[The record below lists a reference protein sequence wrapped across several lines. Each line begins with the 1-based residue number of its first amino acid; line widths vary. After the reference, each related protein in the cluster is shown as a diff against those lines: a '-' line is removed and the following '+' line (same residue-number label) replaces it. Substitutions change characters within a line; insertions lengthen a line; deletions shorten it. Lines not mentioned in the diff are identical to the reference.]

1 MGRQNSITIAN
12 SMNINILHKRL
23 ILIILTAALAGPL
36 LAQHALNGAV
46 SDVHGE
52 ALGYAT
58 VALLN
63 PSDSTLNYFG
73 VTNNKGTFKI
83 KNIKEGDYL
92 LQYSFVGMETLYK
105 NISIPVPGG
114 EDLGIQALAPNAL
127 EEVTIIE
134 DYIPITFK
142 SDTVEF
148 NPNAFNTK
156 SHAVVEDLLKKIPGI
171 EVDEAGNLKAL
182 GEDVVNVLVDGKE
195 FFGKDP
201 KVATK
206 NLPAD
211 AIKKIQV
218 YDKKSDE
225 SEFTGVDDGV
235 RERTIN
241 LMLNEDHKKG
251 YFGNVEAGFG
261 TGTRYSADGKIYRFS
276 EKVQSALL
284 GMANN
289 INEFGYTGNHG
300 KQWGASV
307 KGENQ
312 SLAGGLNLS
321 YNAEGT
327 NRYFISYLASTNNK
341 ELEEETTTEN
351 YLTNG
356 TYYQHSLVNVEEK
369 NTPHKLNLG
378 VRHKFNEQH
387 NLILDGDLSISS
399 NNLFSEGLTNT
410 GIEDALINTLNN
422 TTTTESS
429 VIDAELKGSFV
440 SKFNEGRTQFKTSF
454 SSYYHQDNSL
464 LNWRDTITL
473 YNPDSMDLFIQF
485 RDEFSDR
492 ARLIVTPGVVQRI
505 KQFWYLSAGVELGT
519 HTESLSRHQQIDR
532 EGGFPLDTLLPSFS
546 TQDLSVGPS
555 LSLKRNSNKS
565 QIEFVLKGTW
575 NQFDKLL
582 DGSSLDKPTYFYFQP
597 GFNYEYKY
605 RTGRRINVRYSTH
618 VNMPSVNQLY
628 PVANTLNLLSIY
640 QGNLDLSPEYSHNLN
655 FSWWYFDQFSFTSL
669 FARIGAGYVK
679 DKIGWSQSTNE
690 QLITLVSPV
699 NTPDHR
705 SIYSYI
711 SFSTP
716 IRALGIKVSLT
727 SHENWSKGLSIING
741 DNNTQSNFMHSF
753 SVRFENRKKE
763 KWDAA
768 LGSNVSVTDARFS
781 ISSMNTVYYNASL
794 YTDIRYTPGDKWSF
808 ETLASVVNYNSKS
821 FDEAVSIPLLTA
833 GISYYFLRGERAS
846 LTLRGF
852 DLLNKQ
858 VGFERISQTNYLM
871 QREWNSIG
879 RYVMLEF
886 YMRIGH

>member
-1 MGRQNSITIAN
+1 MYSTILKN
-12 SMNINILHKRL
+12 RL
-23 ILIILTAALAGPL
+23 ILVILSLALAYPVM
-36 LAQHALNGAV
+36 AQHALTGTV
-46 SDVHGE
+46 SDEKGK
-52 ALGYAT
+52 ALAYAT

-63 PSDSTLNYFG
+63 PMDSILNYFG
-73 VTNNKGTFKI
+73 VTDSKGTFRI
-83 KNIKEGDYL
+83 KNIKEDRYL

-105 NISIPVPGG
+105 EISIPVPGG
-114 EDLGIQALAPNAL
+114 GDLGNQALSANAL

-134 DYIPITFK
+134 EYIPITFK

-148 NPNAFNTK
+148 NPNAYNTK

-171 EVDEAGNLKAL
+171 EVDEAGNMKAL
-182 GEDVVNVLVDGKE
+182 GEDVVNVRVDGKE

-211 AIKKIQV
+211 AIEKVQV

-251 YFGNVEAGFG
+251 YFGNVEAGIG
-261 TGTRYSADGKIYRFS
+261 TATRYSVDGKIYRFS
-276 EKVQSALL
+276 EKLQSALL

-300 KQWGASV
+300 KEWGASV

-321 YNAEGT
+321 YNAEGS
-327 NRYFISYLASTNNK
+327 NRYFLSYLVNTNKK
-341 ELEEETTTEN
+341 ELEELRTTEN
-351 YLTNG
+351 YIPEG
-356 TYYQHSLVNVEEK
+356 TYYQQSMVFEEERT
-369 NTPHKLNLG
+369 TPHKLNLG

-399 NNLFSEGLTNT
+399 NKLSGQGLTST

-422 TTTTESS
+422 SSTTQSS
-429 VIDAELKGSFV
+429 VIDAEAKGSYVF
-440 SKFNEGRTQFKTSF
+440 KFNEGRTQFKTEASAL
-454 SSYYHQDNSL
+454 YHQNKSL
-464 LNWRDTITL
+464 LNWNDTIQFFSA
-473 YNPDSMDLFIQF
+473 DSMDLFVQF
-485 RDEFSDR
+485 RDEYTDR
-492 ARLIVTPGVVQRI
+492 AGFFVRPGVVQRI
-505 KQFWYLSAGVELGT
+505 RQFWFLSAAIELGIKT
-519 HTESLSRHQQIDR
+519 DQLDWQQELDR
-532 EGGFPLDTLLPSFS
+532 GSGELMDTILPSFS
-546 TQDLSVGPS
+546 TQDLSVGPY

-565 QIEFVLKGTW
+565 QIELILKGTW
-575 NQFDKLL
+575 NQ
-582 DGSSLDKPTYFYFQP
+582 LDKMLNEVSLEKPGYFYFQP

-605 RTGRRINVRYSTH
+605 RTGRRVNVRYRTQ
-618 VNMPSVNQLY
+618 VNMPSINQLY

-640 QGNLDLSPEYSHNLN
+640 QGNLGLSPEFSHNLSA
-655 FSWWYFDQFSFTSL
+655 SWWYFDQFSFTSL

-679 DKIGWSQSTNE
+679 DKIAWSQTTNQE
-690 QLITLVSPV
+690 LITHISPV

-705 SIYSYI
+705 SFYSYI

-716 IRALGIKVSLT
+716 LRAVGIKMSLT
-727 SHENWSKGLSIING
+727 SHESWNKGLNIING
-741 DNNTQSNFMHSF
+741 EDNTQINFIHSLGM
-753 SVRFENRKKE
+753 RFENRKKE

-768 LGSNVSVTDARFS
+768 LGANLSITDAKFS
-781 ISSMNTVYYNASL
+781 ISSMNTVYYNTSL
-794 YTDIRYTPGDKWSF
+794 YTDIRFTPSDKWSF
-808 ETLASVVNYNSKS
+808 ETRASVVNYDSKS

-846 LTLRGF
+846 ITLRGY

-871 QREWNSIG
+871 QQEWNTIG

-886 YMRIGH
+886 HLRIGR

>member
-1 MGRQNSITIAN
+1 
-12 SMNINILHKRL
+12 MNITLLNKRL
-23 ILIILTAALAGPL
+23 VLILLSVALSGPL
-36 LAQHALNGAV
+36 LAQHALTGTV
-46 SDVHGE
+46 SDQQGE

-63 PSDSTLNYFG
+63 PSDSILNYFG
-73 VTNNKGTFKI
+73 VTDSEGSFRI
-83 KNIKEGDYL
+83 RNIKEGDYL

-105 NISIPVPGG
+105 NISIPASGG
-114 EDLGIQALAPNAL
+114 EDLGRQILAPNAL

-134 DYIPITFK
+134 EYIPITFK

-148 NPNAFNTK
+148 NPNAYNTK
-156 SHAVVEDLLKKIPGI
+156 SHAVVEDLLKKMPGI

-182 GEDVVNVLVDGKE
+182 GEDVVNVRVDGKE

-211 AIKKIQV
+211 AIMKVQV

-251 YFGNVEAGFG
+251 YFGNVEAGIG
-261 TGTRYSADGKIYRFS
+261 TDTRYSADGKIYRFS

-300 KQWGASV
+300 KEWGTSV
-307 KGENQ
+307 EGENQ
-312 SLAGGLNLS
+312 SMAGGLNLS
-321 YNAEGT
+321 YNAEGS
-327 NRYFISYLASTNNK
+327 NRYFLSYLASTNKK
-341 ELEEETTTEN
+341 ELEEKKTTEN
-351 YLTNG
+351 YLPEG
-356 TYYQHSLVNVEEK
+356 TYYQQSMVNEEART
-369 NTPHKLNLG
+369 TPHKLNLG
-378 VRHKFNEQH
+378 VRHKFNERH

-399 NNLFSEGLTNT
+399 NKLSSEGLTNT

-422 TTTTESS
+422 TTSSESS
-429 VIDAELKGSFV
+429 VIDTEAKGSYV
-440 SKFNEGRTQFKTSF
+440 YKFNEGKTQLRTQVSGF
-454 SSYYHQDNSL
+454 YHQDNSQ
-464 LNWRDTITL
+464 LNWIDTISL
-473 YNPDSMDLFIQF
+473 YNPDSMDLFVQY
-485 RDEFSDR
+485 RDEYTDR
-492 ARLIVTPGVVQRI
+492 AGLVVIPGVIQRI
-505 KQFWYLSAGVELGT
+505 KQFWYLEAEVELGIKT
-519 HTESLSRHQQIDR
+519 DQLDWQHEIERASGESM
-532 EGGFPLDTLLPSFS
+532 DTILPSFS
-546 TQDLSVGPS
+546 TQELSVGPK

-565 QIEFVLKGTW
+565 QIEFILKGTW
-575 NQFDKLL
+575 KQLDKLQ
-582 DGSSLDKPTYFYFQP
+582 DEVSLEKPTYFYFQP

-605 RTGRRINVRYSTH
+605 RTGRRINVRYSTN

-640 QGNLDLSPEYSHNLN
+640 QGNLELIPEYSHNLSA
-655 FSWWYFDQFSFTSL
+655 SWWYFDQFSFTSL
-669 FARIGAGYVK
+669 FARLGAGYVK
-679 DKIGWSQSTNE
+679 DKIGWSQTTNE
-690 QLITLVSPV
+690 ELITLLSPI

-705 SIYSYI
+705 SVYSYI

-716 IRALGIKVSLT
+716 IRALGMKMSLT
-727 SHENWSKGLSIING
+727 SHESWNKGLSIING
-741 DNNTQSNFMHSF
+741 EDNTQSNFIHSLGL
-753 SVRFENRKKE
+753 RFENRKKE

-768 LGSNVSVTDARFS
+768 LGGNVSITDARFS
-781 ISSMNTVYYNASL
+781 ISSMNTVYYNTSL
-794 YTDIRYTPGDKWSF
+794 YTDIRFTPSDKWSF

-821 FDEAVSIPLLTA
+821 FDEAVTIPLLTA

-846 LTLRGF
+846 LTLRGY

-871 QREWNSIG
+871 QREWNTIG

-886 YMRIGH
+886 HMRLGR

>member
-1 MGRQNSITIAN
+1 
-12 SMNINILHKRL
+12 MNISIFHKRL
-23 ILIILTAALAGPL
+23 VLIILSLAMAGSVM
-36 LAQHALNGAV
+36 AQHALTGTV
-46 SDVHGE
+46 SDEQGE

-63 PSDSTLNYFG
+63 PSDSILNYFG
-73 VTNNKGTFKI
+73 VTDNKGTFRI
-83 KNIKEGDYL
+83 RNIKEGDYL

-105 NISIPVPGG
+105 NISIPAPGG
-114 EDLGIQALAPNAL
+114 EDLGTQALAPNSL

-171 EVDEAGNLKAL
+171 EVDEAGNMKAL
-182 GEDVVNVLVDGKE
+182 GEDVVNVRVDGKE

-211 AIKKIQV
+211 AIMKVQV

-241 LMLNEDHKKG
+241 LLLNEDHKKG

-276 EKVQSALL
+276 EKLQSALL

-289 INEFGYTGNHG
+289 INEFGYTGSHG

-307 KGENQ
+307 EGENQ
-312 SLAGGLNLS
+312 SMAGGLNLS

-327 NRYFISYLASTNNK
+327 NRYFLSYLASTNKK
-341 ELEEETTTEN
+341 ELEELRTTEN
-351 YLTNG
+351 YLPDG
-356 TYYQHSLVNVEEK
+356 TYYQQSMVNEEER
-369 NTPHKLNLG
+369 NTPHMVNLG
-378 VRHKFNEQH
+378 VRHKFNERH

-399 NNLFSEGLTNT
+399 NKLFSEGFTRT
-410 GIEDALINTLNN
+410 GVEDALINTLDN

-429 VIDAELKGSFV
+429 VIDAEAKANYV
-440 SKFNEGRTQFKTSF
+440 VKFNEGRTQFKTEVSG
-454 SSYYHQDNSL
+454 YYHHDNSL
-464 LNWRDTITL
+464 LNWRDTISL
-473 YNPDSMDLFIQF
+473 YNPDSMDLFIQY
-485 RDEFSDR
+485 RDEYSDR
-492 ARLIVTPGVVQRI
+492 AGLIVTPGLVQRI
-505 KQFWYLSAGVELGT
+505 KQFWFLSANIELGT
-519 HTESLSRHQQIDR
+519 QSENLNRQQVFES
-532 EGGFPLDTLLPSFS
+532 EGGIPVDTLYPPFG
-546 TQDLSVGPS
+546 TRQIWAGPS

-565 QIEFVLKGTW
+565 QVEFILKGTA
-575 NQFDKLL
+575 NQFDKLM
-582 DGSSLDKPTYFYFQP
+582 DGSSLDKPTYYYFQP

-605 RTGRRINVRYSTH
+605 RTGRRVNVRYGTS
-618 VNMPSVNQLY
+618 VNMPSVMQLY
-628 PVANTLNLLSIY
+628 PVLNTLNLLLIY
-640 QGNLDLSPEYSHNLN
+640 QGNLDLIPEYSHNLSA
-655 FSWWYFDQFSFTSL
+655 SWWYFDQFSFTSL
-669 FARIGAGYVK
+669 FARLGAGYIK

-690 QLITLVSPV
+690 NLITLVRPV
-699 NTPDHR
+699 NTPDQR
-705 SIYSYI
+705 SAYSYI

-716 IRALGIKVSLT
+716 IRRLGMKVSLT

-741 DNNTQSNFMHSF
+741 DNNTQSNFLHSF

-768 LGSNVSVTDARFS
+768 LGSNVSITDARYS
-781 ISSMNTVYYNASL
+781 ISSMNTVYYNTSV
-794 YTDIRYTPGDKWSF
+794 YTDIRFTPNEKWSF

-821 FDEAVSIPLLTA
+821 FDEAVSIPLITA

-846 LTLRGF
+846 LTLRGY

-858 VGFERISQTNYLM
+858 QGFERISQTNFLQ
-871 QREWNSIG
+871 QREWNTIG

-886 YMRIGH
+886 HIRIGR

>member
-1 MGRQNSITIAN
+1 V
-12 SMNINILHKRL
+12 
-23 ILIILTAALAGPL
+23 ALAAPL
-36 LAQHALNGAV
+36 IAQHALTGTE
-46 SDVHGE
+46 SDQQGE

-63 PSDSTLNYFG
+63 PSDSILNYFG
-73 VTNNKGTFKI
+73 VTDSEGSFRI
-83 KNIKEGDYL
+83 RNIKEGDYL
-92 LQYSFVGMETLYK
+92 LQYSFVGMKTQYK
-105 NISIPVPGG
+105 NISIPASGG
-114 EDLGIQALAPNAL
+114 EDLGTQVLAPNAL
-127 EEVTIIE
+127 EEVSIIE
-134 DYIPITFK
+134 EYIPITFK

-148 NPNAFNTK
+148 NPNAYNTK
-156 SHAVVEDLLKKIPGI
+156 SHAVVEDLLKKMPGI
-171 EVDEAGNLKAL
+171 EVDEAGNMKAL
-182 GEDVVNVLVDGKE
+182 GEDVVNVRVDGKE

-211 AIKKIQV
+211 AIMKVQI

-225 SEFTGVDDGV
+225 SEFTGVDDGI

-241 LMLNEDHKKG
+241 LLLNEDHKQG
-251 YFGNVEAGFG
+251 YFGSVEAGIG
-261 TGTRYSADGKIYRFS
+261 TDTRYSADGKIYRFS
-276 EKVQSALL
+276 EKLQSALL

-300 KQWGASV
+300 KEWGTSV
-307 KGENQ
+307 EGENQ
-312 SLAGGLNLS
+312 SMAGGLNLS

-327 NRYFISYLASTNNK
+327 NRYFLSYLASTKKK
-341 ELEEETTTEN
+341 ELEEKRTTKN
-351 YLTNG
+351 YLPEG
-356 TYYQHSLVNVEEK
+356 TYYQQSMVNEEERT
-369 NTPHKLNLG
+369 TPHKLNLG

-399 NNLFSEGLTNT
+399 NKLSSEGLTNT

-422 TTTTESS
+422 TTSSESS
-429 VIDAELKGSFV
+429 VIDAELKGSYV
-440 SKFNEGRTQFKTSF
+440 SKFNEGRTQFKTTF

-485 RDEFSDR
+485 RDEFSNR
-492 ARLIVTPGVVQRI
+492 AGLVVTPGVIQRI
-505 KQFWYLSAGVELGT
+505 KQFWYLSAGVELGIK
-519 HTESLSRHQQIDR
+519 TEQLDWQQEIDR
-532 EGGFPLDTLLPSFS
+532 GGGDSMDTILPSFS
-546 TQDLSVGPS
+546 TQDLSVGPM

-565 QIEFVLKGTW
+565 QIEFILKGTW
-575 NQFDKLL
+575 NQFDKVL
-582 DGSSLDKPTYFYFQP
+582 DGNSVDRPSYFFFQP

-605 RTGRRINVRYSTH
+605 RTGRRVNVRYSTH
-618 VNMPSVNQLY
+618 VNMPSANQLY

-640 QGNLDLSPEYSHNLN
+640 QGNLDLYPEYSHNLSA
-655 FSWWYFDQFSFTSL
+655 SWWYFDQFSFTSL
-669 FARIGAGYVK
+669 FARLGAGYVK

-690 QLITLVSPV
+690 ELITHISPV

-705 SIYSYI
+705 SVYSYI

-716 IRALGIKVSLT
+716 IRALGMKMSLT
-727 SHENWSKGLSIING
+727 SHESWNKGLSIING
-741 DNNTQSNFMHSF
+741 EDNTQSNFIHSLGL
-753 SVRFENRKKE
+753 RFENRKKE

-768 LGSNVSVTDARFS
+768 LGSNLSITDARFS
-781 ISSMNTVYYNASL
+781 ISSMNTVYYNTSF
-794 YTDIRYTPGDKWSF
+794 YTDIRFTPGDKWSF

-846 LTLRGF
+846 LTLRGY

-871 QREWNSIG
+871 QREWNTIG

-886 YMRIGH
+886 HMRIGR

>member
-1 MGRQNSITIAN
+1 
-12 SMNINILHKRL
+12 MNISILHKKLVLL
-23 ILIILTAALAGPL
+23 ILSLLLAGPL
-36 LAQHALNGAV
+36 LAQRALTGTV
-46 SDVHGE
+46 SDEQGE

-63 PSDSTLNYFG
+63 PMDSILNYFG
-73 VTNNKGTFKI
+73 VTDNKGFFRI
-83 KNIKEGDYL
+83 RNIKEGDYL

-105 NISIPVPGG
+105 NISIPTPGG
-114 EDLGIQALAPNAL
+114 EDLGMQALAPNAL

-134 DYIPITFK
+134 EYIPITFK

-156 SHAVVEDLLKKIPGI
+156 SHAVVEDLLKKMPGI
-171 EVDEAGNLKAL
+171 EVDEAGNIKAL
-182 GEDVVNVLVDGKE
+182 GEDVVNVRVDGKE

-211 AIKKIQV
+211 AILKVQV

-251 YFGNVEAGFG
+251 YFGNVEAGLG
-261 TGTRYSADGKIYRFS
+261 TDNRYSADGKVYRFS

-300 KQWGASV
+300 KEFGTGV
-307 KGENQ
+307 RGENQ
-312 SLAGGLNLS
+312 SMAGGLNLS

-327 NRYFISYLASTNNK
+327 NRYFLSYLASTNNK
-341 ELEEETTTEN
+341 ELEQETTTEN
-351 YLTNG
+351 YLPAG
-356 TYYQHSLVNVEEK
+356 TYYQHSMVYEEERT
-369 NTPHKLNLG
+369 TPHKLNLG

-399 NNLFSEGLTNT
+399 NKLSSEGLTNT
-410 GIEDALINTLNN
+410 GLEDALINTLNN
-422 TTTTESS
+422 TTNTESS
-429 VIDAELKGSFV
+429 VIDAEVKGSYV
-440 SKFNEGRTQFKTSF
+440 SKLNEGRTQFKTAVSGF
-454 SSYYHQDNSL
+454 YHQDNSL
-464 LNWRDTITL
+464 LNWRDTISL
-473 YNPDSMDLFIQF
+473 YSPDSMDLFVQF
-485 RDEFSDR
+485 RDEYSDR
-492 ARLIVTPGVVQRI
+492 AGLVVTPGVVQRI
-505 KQFWYLSAGVELGT
+505 KQFWYLSAGVELGIK
-519 HTESLSRHQQIDR
+519 TEQLDWQQEIDR
-532 EGGFPLDTLLPSFS
+532 GSGESMDTILPSFS
-546 TQDLSVGPS
+546 TQDLSLGPM
-555 LSLKRNSNKS
+555 LSMKRNSNKS
-565 QIEFVLKGTW
+565 QIEFILKGTW
-575 NQFDKLL
+575 NQYDKVL
-582 DGSSLDKPTYFYFQP
+582 DGSSADKSTYFYFQP

-605 RTGRRINVRYSTH
+605 RTGRRVNVRYRTH
-618 VNMPSVNQLY
+618 VNMPSANQLY
-628 PVANTLNLLSIY
+628 PVANTINLLSIY
-640 QGNLDLSPEYSHNLN
+640 QGNLELDPEYSHNLSA
-655 FSWWYFDQFSFTSL
+655 SWWYFDQFSFTSL
-669 FARIGAGYVK
+669 FARIGAGYIK
-679 DKIGWSQSTNE
+679 DKIGWSQTTNE

-705 SIYSYI
+705 SVYSYI

-716 IRALGIKVSLT
+716 IRALGMKVSLT

-741 DNNTQSNFMHSF
+741 DNNTQSNFLHSF

-768 LGSNVSVTDARFS
+768 LGGNISITDARYS
-781 ISSMNTVYYNASL
+781 ISSMNTVYYNTSL
-794 YTDIRYTPGDKWSF
+794 FTDIRFTPSDKWSF
-808 ETLASVVNYNSKS
+808 ETKASLVNYDSKS

-846 LTLRGF
+846 LTLRGY

-858 VGFERISQTNYLM
+858 IGFERISQTNYLM
-871 QREWNSIG
+871 QQEWNTIG

-886 YMRIGH
+886 HMRIGR

>member
-1 MGRQNSITIAN
+1 MARQNPIIIAN
-12 SMNINILHKRL
+12 SMNISLHKRL
-23 ILIILTAALAGPL
+23 VLLILSMVLAGPL
-36 LAQHALNGAV
+36 LAQNGLSGTV
-46 SDVHGE
+46 SDEQGE

-63 PSDSTLNYFG
+63 PMDSILNYFG
-73 VTNNKGTFKI
+73 VTDNKGFFKI
-83 KNIKEGDYL
+83 RNIKEGDYL

-105 NISIPVPGG
+105 NISIPIPGG
-114 EDLGIQALAPNAL
+114 EELGTQILAPNAL

-134 DYIPITFK
+134 EYIPITFK

-171 EVDEAGNLKAL
+171 EVDEAGNMKAL
-182 GEDVVNVLVDGKE
+182 GEDVVNVRVDGKE

-211 AIKKIQV
+211 AIMKVQV

-241 LMLNEDHKKG
+241 LMLNEDHKQG
-251 YFGNVEAGFG
+251 YFGNVEAGIG
-261 TGTRYSADGKIYRFS
+261 TDTRYSADGKVYRFS
-276 EKVQSALL
+276 EKLQSALL
-284 GMANN
+284 VMANN
-289 INEFGYTGNHG
+289 INEFGYTGDHG

-307 KGENQ
+307 EGENQ

-327 NRYFISYLASTNNK
+327 NRYFLSYLASTNNK
-341 ELEEETTTEN
+341 VLEEKRTTEN
-351 YLTNG
+351 YLPEG
-356 TYYQHSLVNVEEK
+356 TYYQQSLVNEEQRT
-369 NTPHKLNLG
+369 TPHKLNLG

-399 NNLFSEGLTNT
+399 SKLSSEGLTNT

-422 TTTTESS
+422 TTSSESS
-429 VIDAELKGSFV
+429 VIDAEVKGSYV
-440 SKFNEGRTQFKTSF
+440 SKFNEGKTQFKTAVRGF
-454 SSYYHQDNSL
+454 YYQDNSL
-464 LNWRDTITL
+464 LNWRDTINL
-473 YNPDSMDLFIQF
+473 YSPDSMDLFVQF
-485 RDEFSDR
+485 RDEYSDR
-492 ARLIVTPGVVQRI
+492 AGLVVTPGVVQRI
-505 KQFWYLSAGVELGT
+505 KQFWYLSAGVELGIK
-519 HTESLSRHQQIDR
+519 TEQLDWQQEIDR
-532 EGGFPLDTLLPSFS
+532 GSGESMDTILPSFS
-546 TQDLSVGPS
+546 TRDLSLGPM
-555 LSLKRNSNKS
+555 LSMKRNSNKS
-565 QIEFVLKGTW
+565 QIEFILKGTW
-575 NQFDKLL
+575 NQFDKMQ
-582 DGSSLDKPTYFYFQP
+582 DEVSLDKPSYFYFQP

-605 RTGRRINVRYSTH
+605 RTGRRVNVRYSTH
-618 VNMPSVNQLY
+618 VNMPSVTQLY
-628 PVANTLNLLSIY
+628 PVTNTLNLLSIY
-640 QGNLDLSPEYSHNLN
+640 QGNLALTPEYSHNLTA
-655 FSWWYFDQFSFTSL
+655 SWWYFDQFSFTSL

-690 QLITLVSPV
+690 ELITLISPV
-699 NTPDHR
+699 NTPDNR
-705 SIYSYI
+705 SVYSYI

-741 DNNTQSNFMHSF
+741 EDNTQTNFLHSF
-753 SVRFENRKKE
+753 SLRFENRKKE

-768 LGSNVSVTDARFS
+768 LGGNVSITDAKFS
-781 ISSMNTVYYNASL
+781 ISSMNTVYYNTSL
-794 YTDIRYTPGDKWSF
+794 YADIRFTPSDKWSF
-808 ETLASVVNYNSKS
+808 ETRGNVVNYNSKS

-846 LTLRGF
+846 LTLRGY

-871 QREWNSIG
+871 QREWNTIG

-886 YMRIGH
+886 HMRLGR

>member
-1 MGRQNSITIAN
+1 MANPNQIIIRN
-12 SMNINILHKRL
+12 SMNITLLNKRL
-23 ILIILTAALAGPL
+23 VLILLSVALTAPL
-36 LAQHALNGAV
+36 IAQHALNGTV
-46 SDVHGE
+46 SDQEGK

-63 PSDSTLNYFG
+63 PSDSILNYFG
-73 VTNNKGTFKI
+73 VTDNKGTFKI

-92 LQYSFVGMETLYK
+92 LQYSFVGMETLSK
-105 NISIPVPGG
+105 NISIPAPGG
-114 EDLGIQALAPNAL
+114 EDLGTQVLAPNAL

-134 DYIPITFK
+134 EYIPITFK

-156 SHAVVEDLLKKIPGI
+156 SHAVVEDLLKKMPGI
-171 EVDEAGNLKAL
+171 EVDEAGNIKAL
-182 GEDVVNVLVDGKE
+182 GEDVVNVMVDGKE

-211 AIKKIQV
+211 AIMKVQV

-251 YFGNVEAGFG
+251 YFGNVEAGMG
-261 TGTRYSADGKIYRFS
+261 TDTRYSADGKIYRFS
-276 EKVQSALL
+276 EKLQSALL

-300 KQWGASV
+300 KEWGARV
-307 KGENQ
+307 EGENQ

-327 NRYFISYLASTNNK
+327 NRYFLSYLASTNNK
-341 ELEEETTTEN
+341 EMEEETTTEN

-356 TYYQHSLVNVEEK
+356 TYYQHSLVNVEER

-429 VIDAELKGSFV
+429 VIDAETKGSYVF
-440 SKFNEGRTQFKTSF
+440 KFNEGRTQFKTTF

-464 LNWRDTITL
+464 LNWRDTINL
-473 YNPDSMDLFIQF
+473 YGPDSMDLFVQF
-485 RDEFSDR
+485 RDEYTDR
-492 ARLIVTPGVVQRI
+492 AGLVVIPGVLQRI
-505 KQFWYLSAGVELGT
+505 KQFWYLSAGVELGIK
-519 HTESLSRHQQIDR
+519 TERLDWQQEIERGSGESR
-532 EGGFPLDTLLPSFS
+532 DTIFPSFS
-546 TQDLSVGPS
+546 TQELSVGPM

-565 QIEFVLKGTW
+565 QIEFILKGTW
-575 NQFDKLL
+575 NQ
-582 DGSSLDKPTYFYFQP
+582 LDKMLDEVSLEKPSYFYFQP

-605 RTGRRINVRYSTH
+605 RTGRRINVRYSTN
-618 VNMPSVNQLY
+618 VNMPSANQLY

-640 QGNLDLSPEYSHNLN
+640 QGNLKLTPEYSHNLSA
-655 FSWWYFDQFSFTSL
+655 SWWYFDQFSFTSL
-669 FARIGAGYVK
+669 FARLGAGYVK
-679 DKIGWSQSTNE
+679 DKIGWSQYTNE
-690 QLITLVSPV
+690 ELITLVSPV

-705 SIYSYI
+705 SVYSYI

-716 IRALGIKVSLT
+716 IRALGMKVNLT

-741 DNNTQSNFMHSF
+741 EDNTQSNFLHSF
-753 SVRFENRKKE
+753 SLRFENRKKE

-768 LGSNVSVTDARFS
+768 LGSNVSITDARFS
-781 ISSMNTVYYNASL
+781 ISSMNTVYYNTSL
-794 YTDIRYTPGDKWSF
+794 YTDIRFTPSDKWSF

-846 LTLRGF
+846 LTLRGY

-871 QREWNSIG
+871 QREWNTIG

-886 YMRIGH
+886 HMRIGR